1 MASSWPQTPAPTPG
15 QGELLHEIP
24 SCLQVGRRC
33 LHQRTLPRL
42 HCRPK
47 EDQVE
52 VVPWPHVPQD
62 FMERL
67 LGL

>member
-1 MASSWPQTPAPTPG
+1 MTSRWPQTPALTPG
-15 QGELLHEIP
+15 QRELLHKVP
-24 SCLQVGRRC
+24 SCVQIGGRC
-33 LHQRTLPRL
+33 LHQRAPPGL

-52 VVPWPHVPQD
+52 VVPWPQVPQD
-62 FMERL
+62 FKERL